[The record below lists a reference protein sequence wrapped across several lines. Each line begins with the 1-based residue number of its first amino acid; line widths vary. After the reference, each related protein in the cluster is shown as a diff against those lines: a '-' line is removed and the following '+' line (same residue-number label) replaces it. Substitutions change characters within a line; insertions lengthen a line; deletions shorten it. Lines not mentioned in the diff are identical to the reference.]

1 MFWPDA
7 AAKDWGMKFLVID
20 DHALIRD
27 ALASVLGQLQPGSA
41 VIEASTCAEALE
53 AVAVHAD
60 LSLVLLDLTL
70 PDGNGFALL
79 EKLRRDRPAVSVVVL
94 SAIQDRASVMRA
106 LEASASGFIPKSAQ
120 REVML
125 SALRLVFAGGIY
137 VPPEILAPDRKLGAE
152 GAAPPR
158 DIGLSERQEE
168 VLALLMQGLSN
179 KAIGH
184 QLDLAEPTVK
194 NHVTAILKALRARN
208 RTAAVAAA
216 NRRGWALP
224 DKDKR

>member
-1 MFWPDA
+1 
-7 AAKDWGMKFLVID
+7 MKFLVID

-53 AVAVHAD
+53 AVAGHAD

-79 EKLRRDRPAVSVVVL
+79 DKLRRDRPAVPVVVL
-94 SAIQDRASVMRA
+94 SAVQDRASVTRA
-106 LEASASGFIPKSAQ
+106 LETGASGFIPKSAQ
-120 REVML
+120 REIML
-125 SALRLVFAGGIY
+125 NALRLVFAGGIY
-137 VPPEILAPDRKLGAE
+137 VPPEILAHDRKVGTD
-152 GAAPPR
+152 GAAAPSQGL
-158 DIGLSERQEE
+158 GLSARQEK
-168 VLALLMQGLSN
+168 VLALLMQGLTN
-179 KAIGH
+179 KAIGRR
-184 QLDLAEPTVK
+184 LALAEPTVK
-194 NHVTAILKALRARN
+194 NHVTAILKALGATN

-224 DKDKR
+224 DKGER